1 MLQIV
6 YKHEKELP
14 HRTCVISGEQE
25 LNGVVSLLTKRSL
38 ALHLDCV
45 GFALKTEL
53 YEMSCAGSLKV
64 NMLTVSQPID

>member
-45 GFALKTEL
+45 WIHTKDRTLRNEL
-53 YEMSCAGSLKV
+53 RWITKGKYDL
-64 NMLTVSQPID
+64 I

>member
-6 YKHEKELP
+6 YKNEKELP
-14 HRTCVISGEQE
+14 RRTCVISGEQE

-45 GFALKTEL
+45 W
-53 YEMSCAGSLKV
+53 SCTKDRTL
-64 NMLTVSQPID
+64 